1 MRAQESDFLHHLTE
15 FTLPINST
23 KYEQTL
29 KASWIETPLG
39 SMIALADEK
48 TLYFLEFGDR
58 VGLKNDIAKFCFKTK
73 STLTNGNSQPLTSIK
88 RELDAYFE
96 GKLKTFHTPLSLNGS
111 PFQKQAWEVL
121 MQIPYGHTRSYR
133 EQAIALGHP
142 MAYRAVANANG
153 RNHLA
158 IILPCHRI
166 INTSG
171 NLGGYGGGIA
181 RKKWLLELEQK
192 FRNVPL

>member
-15 FTLPINST
+15 FTLPI

-58 VGLKNDIAKFCFKTK
+58 LGLKKDMAKFCLKTK
-73 STLTNGNSQPLTSIK
+73 SMLTNGNSQPLISIK
-88 RELDAYFE
+88 KELDAYFA
-96 GKLKTFHTPLSLNGS
+96 GKLKTFHTPFSLTGS

-121 MQIPYGHTRSYR
+121 TQIPYGHTRSYR

-153 RNHLA
+153 SNHLA

-171 NLGGYGGGIA
+171 NIGGYGGGIA